1 MNISKSK
8 QPGPALLLVS
18 YFLAQRSKRPARSQ
32 PVMVSIK
39 IGRNEPLPTWQ
50 RQEVQTVL
58 FALTNKI
65 DSKRG
70 PDGPLLHLLTS
81 R

>member
-39 IGRNEPLPTWQ
+39 IGRNEPCL
-50 RQEVQTVL
+50 
-58 FALTNKI
+58 
-65 DSKRG
+65 RG
-70 PDGPLLHLLTS
+70 SGKKYKQCCLH
-81 R
+81 